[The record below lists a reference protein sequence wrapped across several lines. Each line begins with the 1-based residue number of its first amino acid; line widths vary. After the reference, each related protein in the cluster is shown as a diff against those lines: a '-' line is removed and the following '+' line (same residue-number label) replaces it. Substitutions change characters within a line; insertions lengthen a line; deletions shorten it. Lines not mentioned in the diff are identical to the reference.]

1 MQVVLLLKNMG
12 MDLFLKPFVASMK
25 LLSKN
30 GLTVS
35 IHCKDHHYNVGLL
48 LFLADTLG
56 AYAIGGFK

>member
-1 MQVVLLLKNMG
+1 

-25 LLSKN
+25 LLSEN

-48 LFLADTLG
+48 PFLADTLS